1 VEWHQPRDLVLTDHP
16 TLFPRSAA
24 VRAANCVV
32 NEAQRKAKEDRK
44 KRYEKQVRRDQG
56 EDISDEEEEGEE
68 EGEIMD
74 DVVDIPWD
82 DLAEENEP
90 RDGGSS
96 SQQQAKG
103 DADLTLG
110 NLPLGDPSRSTW
122 DRPSP
127 PSRRRPTEGQKRQ
140 RSDEE
145 RSGPGGPTPKRSCP
159 VAPR

>member
-1 VEWHQPRDLVLTDHP
+1 MLL
-16 TLFPRSAA
+16 PRSAA
-24 VRAANCVV
+24 VRAANCAV

-44 KRYEKQVRRDQG
+44 KRYKKQVRRDRG
-56 EDISDEEEEGEE
+56 KDVSDEEEEGEE
-68 EGEIMD
+68 EGEITD

-82 DLAEENEP
+82 DLVEENEP

-127 PSRRRPTEGQKRQ
+127 L
-140 RSDEE
+140 SDGSNLLLVGFDAALGDDEPE
-145 RSGPGGPTPKRSCP
+145 QHTSWDPYKCTFWG
-159 VAPR
+159 